1 MTPTIPLLS
10 IPFWALALIPQ
21 VPDDVVSKILKKKHV
36 RRLKPRAPA
45 AAKAS
50 IPPKL
55 DDENEFALSQHSS
68 SDDDSAGDERGG
80 KMRKKKKFSFGRSQV
95 REREREAG
103 ALVALTK
110 ATSDG
115 PGVLLFGAL
124 LASLSPSR
132 CSPPTSISGSL
143 RRSRRP
149 RPS

>member
-68 SDDDSAGDERGG
+68 SSSEAGAGDGLTAG
-80 KMRKKKKFSFGRSQV
+80 KKKERFSFGKKSGMLTSPDV
-95 REREREAG
+95 DLG
-103 ALVALTK
+103 MSSALE
-110 ATSDG
+110 
-115 PGVLLFGAL
+115 
-124 LASLSPSR
+124 SR
-132 CSPPTSISGSL
+132 A
-143 RRSRRP
+143 R
-149 RPS
+149 